1 MDNSIIKNRVLTL
14 LNREKL
20 SSSKFAEIIDVQR
33 SSISHIISGRNKPS
47 LDFIQKVLKEFPSL
61 NPNWLVTGKGAMYFE
76 TTQNE
81 IDFSSKI
88 LNENENLKEDKAE
101 KKIEEEK
108 NKLQNTT
115 INSKNNLQEK
125 TSNRKIEKIIVF
137 YNDNSF
143 ETLNPNNNNN
153 F

>member
-1 MDNSIIKNRVLTL
+1 MDNSVIKNRVLSL
-14 LNREKL
+14 INREKL

-47 LDFIQKVLKEFPSL
+47 LDFIQKVLREFPSL

-76 TTQNE
+76 TTQNT
-81 IDFSSKI
+81 IDFSSDN
-88 LNENENLKEDKAE
+88 LQANEKLEKKVTENIISEDK
-101 KKIEEEK
+101 
-108 NKLQNTT
+108 NQLQNATVKSVT
-115 INSKNNLQEK
+115 NLQEK
-125 TSNRKIEKIIVF
+125 TSNKKIEKIIVF

-143 ETLNPNNNNN
+143 ETLNPNNDN

>member
-1 MDNSIIKNRVLTL
+1 MDNSIIKNRVLNL
-14 LNREKL
+14 INREKL
-20 SSSKFAEIIDVQR
+20 SSSKFAEIINVQR

-47 LDFIQKVLKEFPSL
+47 LDFIQKVLREFPSL

-81 IDFSSKI
+81 IDFTS
-88 LNENENLKEDKAE
+88 ENLQANEKLKKEVSESNISEDK
-101 KKIEEEK
+101 
-108 NKLQNTT
+108 NRLQNTT
-115 INSKNNLQEK
+115 VNSVNNLQEK

-143 ETLNPNNNNN
+143 ETLNPNNEN

>member
-1 MDNSIIKNRVLTL
+1 MIKNRVLSL
-14 LNREKL
+14 INREKL

-47 LDFIQKVLKEFPSL
+47 LDFIQKVLREFPSL

-81 IDFSSKI
+81 IDFSSDN
-88 LNENENLKEDKAE
+88 LQANEKLKKEVSESNISEDK
-101 KKIEEEK
+101 
-108 NKLQNTT
+108 NRLQNTT
-115 INSKNNLQEK
+115 VNSVNNLQEK

-143 ETLNPNNNNN
+143 ETLNPEIGI